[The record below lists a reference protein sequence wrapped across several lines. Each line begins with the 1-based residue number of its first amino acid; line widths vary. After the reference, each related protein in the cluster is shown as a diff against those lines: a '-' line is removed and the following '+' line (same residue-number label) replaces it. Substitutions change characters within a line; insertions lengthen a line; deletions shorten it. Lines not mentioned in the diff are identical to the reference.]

1 MSSAKNPTEG
11 NGENTETM
19 TRRNSGL
26 IRLLLS
32 LLWLLLGVFAFLSLA
47 RVFLWALS
55 WYFIRA
61 ALAIGLAYF
70 LIDRV
75 RHLRQ
80 IQQLRAMT
88 LRAWLEEN

>member
-1 MSSAKNPTEG
+1 
-11 NGENTETM
+11 M

-32 LLWLLLGVFAFLSLA
+32 SLWLLLGVFAFLSLA
-47 RVFLWALS
+47 KVFLWALS

-70 LIDRV
+70 VIDRV
-75 RHLRQ
+75 RSLRQ
-80 IQQLRAMT
+80 IQDLRALS
-88 LRAWLEEN
+88 LRAWLEED

>member
-1 MSSAKNPTEG
+1 M
-11 NGENTETM
+11 
-19 TRRNSGL
+19 

-70 LIDRV
+70 VIDRV
-75 RHLRQ
+75 RRLRQ
-80 IQQLRAMT
+80 IQHLRAMT
-88 LRAWLEEN
+88 CLLYTSPSPRDLSTSRMPSSA